1 MKQPQLGQKIVELRQ
16 QKGLTQEELV
26 EQCNIS
32 VRTIQRIE
40 AGEVTPRS
48 YTVKTILNALDYDL
62 EQLQQ
67 TENQATKEFK
77 KLFLLDI
84 DDQKEASFLSL
95 QLNIAWISGLVY
107 FLLGFLEAY
116 LDFSRLYDDT
126 LVFGKVGYI
135 IIKLIA
141 LVSFIL
147 FARGF
152 VLAGKIFKIYLLK
165 ISAFI
170 LIFISVVYYVYD
182 IASIF
187 TGAFEA
193 DFVIGAAS
201 LTFGIGGV
209 FFGIALFRLQNA
221 IGILAPISG
230 VFELISAFFFLTV
243 ILGWLGLIF
252 LMPTVL
258 LQVVLL
264 YKILSLLKSKQQ
276 EMAIL

>member
-1 MKQPQLGQKIVELRQ
+1 MKQPELGQKIVELRQ
-16 QKGLTQEELV
+16 RKGLTQEELV

-62 EQLQQ
+62 EQLQYA
-67 TENQATKEFK
+67 ENKATKEFK

-84 DDQKEASFLSL
+84 DGQKEAGFLTL

-107 FLLGFLEAY
+107 FLLSFFEAY

-126 LVFGKVGYI
+126 LVFGKAGNI
-135 IIKLIA
+135 IIKLLI
-141 LVSFIL
+141 LTSFIL

-170 LIFISVVYYVYD
+170 LIFISAVYYIYD
-182 IASIF
+182 IASIY
-187 TGAFEA
+187 TEAFDT

-201 LTFGIGGV
+201 LTYGIGGI
-209 FFGIALFRLQNA
+209 FFGIALFRLQNV
-221 IGILAPISG
+221 IGILASISG

-252 LMPTVL
+252 IIPTVL

-264 YKILSLLKSKQQ
+264 YKILSLLKSKQK
-276 EMAIL
+276 EIAEA

>member
-1 MKQPQLGQKIVELRQ
+1 MKQPELGQKILELRQ
-16 QKGLTQEELV
+16 QKGLTQEDLV

-62 EQLQQ
+62 EQFQY
-67 TENQATKEFK
+67 TENKATKEFR

-95 QLNIAWISGLVY
+95 QLNIAWICGLGY

-126 LVFGKVGYI
+126 LAFGKVGYI
-135 IIKLIA
+135 SIKLIV
-141 LVSFIL
+141 LTSFIL

-182 IASIF
+182 IVSIY
-187 TGAFEA
+187 TEAFDT

-209 FFGIALFRLQNA
+209 FFGIALFRLHNG

-230 VFELISAFFFLTV
+230 IFELISSFFFLTV

-252 LMPTVL
+252 MMPTVL

-276 EMAIL
+276 EMAML

>member
-1 MKQPQLGQKIVELRQ
+1 MKQPELGQKIVALRQ

-62 EQLQQ
+62 EQLHYA
-67 TENQATKEFK
+67 ENNATKEFK

-84 DDQKEASFLSL
+84 DNQKEASFLSL

-107 FLLGFLEAY
+107 FLLGFLESY

-126 LVFGKVGYI
+126 LAFGKVGYI
-135 IIKLIA
+135 IIKLLA

-170 LIFISVVYYVYD
+170 LIFISAVYYVYD
-182 IASIF
+182 ITSIYTEEF
-187 TGAFEA
+187 DA

-209 FFGIALFRLQNA
+209 FFGIALFRLQNV

-230 VFELISAFFFLTV
+230 IFELISAFFFLTV

-252 LMPTVL
+252 MMPTVL

-276 EMAIL
+276 EMAML